1 MNRHYDGEQ
10 VRSVLQKLRNIRR
23 TDGMA
28 LNIGADLIVGFPDE
42 SDSDFFDTETIVREF
57 GISQLH
63 AFPFSAHI
71 DHYHVPAGTFPNQ
84 VPNHITQA
92 RLKHLMTVG
101 HEAFLSLGNATL
113 GKTVRVLVEKC
124 SLDGTIF
131 SGWSENYLFCNETN
145 ITLFSGQVPKPGSIV
160 EGIYHTIIEQKSPE

>member
-1 MNRHYDGEQ
+1 M
-10 VRSVLQKLRNIRR
+10 
-23 TDGMA
+23 DGMT

-42 SDSDFFDTETIVREF
+42 TDTDFFDTETIVREF

-84 VPNHITQA
+84 VPNHVAQS
-92 RLKHLMTVG
+92 RLKHLMNVG
-101 HEAFLSLGNATL
+101 HVAFLQLGNGTR
-113 GKTVRVLVEKC
+113 GKTVRVLIEKC
-124 SLDGTIF
+124 TPDGTTF

-145 ITLFSGQVPKPGSIV
+145 ITLSAGQIPKRGIVV